1 MGRSRAGGSPLL
13 LQRVWY
19 PEPRSRAAL
28 RRELEGLLV
37 QARPG
42 LLFSSACPPEIGLS
56 SGGRPVSLEVGLS
69 AQGSAI
75 FPEASL
81 SPQGSSC
88 LPGVGLSP
96 QGLACPPGVG
106 LSPQRSALSP
116 EVSLSSRGRPPHEAR
131 APCPGERGEHQNETG
146 FPPPGPESPSL
157 LRCMV
162 TPRAGMQA
170 WSPSVMLRADPDPAQ
185 ARAGRG
191 PECFYARP
199 P

>member
-1 MGRSRAGGSPLL
+1 ML

-37 QARPG
+37 QARPE
-42 LLFSSACPPEIGLS
+42 LLFSACPPEIGLS
-56 SGGRPVSLEVGLS
+56 SGGWPVSLEVGLS

-75 FPEASL
+75 SLEASL
-81 SPQGSSC
+81 SPQGS
-88 LPGVGLSP
+88 
-96 QGLACPPGVG
+96 ACPPGVG
-106 LSPQRSALSP
+106 LSPQRSALSS
-116 EVSLSSRGRPPHEAR
+116 EVSLSPRGRPPHEAR

-170 WSPSVMLRADPDPAQ
+170 WSPSVLLRADPDSAQ

-191 PECFYARP
+191 PERVCARSP
-199 P
+199 